1 MAKTIKRI
9 NGKQLREIV
18 AESVRRIM
26 AEGCFG
32 GDCTP
37 DDVMEEL
44 RNARGNG
51 FDMSDYVDQDGNPAG
66 YYGVD
71 YDPESNTLFAGT
83 ATNAGLIHDVEV
95 EYDLSQG
102 LDYNL
107 QGLYDA
113 LIDHLTEEGYQPV
126 DY

>member
-9 NGKQLREIV
+9 TESQLRSIV
-18 AESVRRIM
+18 TESVRRIM

-37 DDVMEEL
+37 EDVMDEL
-44 RNARGNG
+44 SKARGNG

-66 YYGVD
+66 YYGIE
-71 YDPESNTLFAGT
+71 YDPETNKLYAGT
-83 ATNAGLIHDVEV
+83 IANAGMFHDVEV
-95 EYDLSQG
+95 EYDLSQD

-107 QGLYDA
+107 QGLYEA
-113 LIDHLTEEGYQPV
+113 LIDHLMEEGYQPEE
-126 DY
+126 